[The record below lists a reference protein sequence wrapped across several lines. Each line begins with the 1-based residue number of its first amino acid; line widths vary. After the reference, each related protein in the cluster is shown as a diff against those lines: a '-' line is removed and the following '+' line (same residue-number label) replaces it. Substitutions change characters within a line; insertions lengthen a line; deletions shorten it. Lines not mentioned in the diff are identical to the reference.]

1 MADTKSNFSWSLGLG
16 DVFGFGYNLFK
27 DIFNIDR
34 GRDLDV
40 SRELMALQNQYNLQ
54 QQQKA
59 FNQQWQLLNRQ
70 NQFNEQNMA
79 TQFAMNNY
87 LSNRGRDI
95 LNSRLSGVNPT
106 AASSPSGSVSLPSVA
121 APAAT
126 GFPAASSPYSRGNGT
141 GNLTSLGNI
150 FSNLK
155 QSDTARIAA
164 NASAAKNEAEAA
176 NTTIHTITQL
186 QRDKM
191 QLAKMWA
198 ETKKSLADA
207 GLTKKQIDKY
217 DEEFNHRM
225 NLLDAQAE
233 EASATAFANT
243 KNAETREKE
252 QAANQRYQEKQNAIN
267 EMLAKVEQG
276 KLALDKEKLPHV
288 VDVLDAERRK
298 YNADY
303 SLTEQE
309 VMWYAD
315 KMYTLL
321 TKETWEY
328 LLTKQRAINQEMEN
342 DFFIYDK
349 IEGYVMDLGNLISQ
363 FVPKAPKGA
372 PSNQGRIER
381 ELRKKIT
388 REVKYRDARGNPH
401 HDKMEW
407 HAPMEMPQ

>member
-1 MADTKSNFSWSLGLG
+1 MAKSNFSWSLGLG

-40 SRELMALQNQYNLQ
+40 SKELMSLQNQYNLQ

-79 TQFAMNNY
+79 TQFAMNNF

-95 LNSRLSGVNPT
+95 LNSRLSGLNPT

-126 GFPAASSPYSRGNGT
+126 GFPAAGTPYSRANGT
-141 GNLTSLGNI
+141 GSLTSLGNI

-155 QSDTARIAA
+155 QSDTSRIAA
-164 NASAAKNEAEAA
+164 NASASKNEAEAT
-176 NTTIHTITQL
+176 NTNIHTLTQL

-191 QLAKMWA
+191 QLLKMWA
-198 ETKKSLADA
+198 DTKKSLADA
-207 GLTKKQIDKY
+207 GLTEKQISKY
-217 DEEFNHRM
+217 DDEFNHRM
-225 NLLDAQAE
+225 NLLDSQAE
-233 EASATAFANT
+233 EASATASANL

-252 QAANQRYQEKQNAIN
+252 QVANQRYQERQNEIN

-276 KLALDKEKLPHV
+276 RLSIDREKLPHV

-298 YNADY
+298 YNSEY

-321 TKETWEY
+321 TKETWDY
-328 LLTKQRAINQEMEN
+328 LLAKQRAIGQELEN
-342 DFFIYDK
+342 DFFIADK
-349 IEGYVMDLGNLISQ
+349 IEGYVMDFGNLFSE

-372 PSNQGRIER
+372 SSNLGRIER

-388 REVKYRDARGNPH
+388 REVKYHDVRGNSH
-401 HDKMEW
+401 TDRMEW
-407 HAPMEMPQ
+407 HAPLEMSD